1 MSMPRL
7 ATAAASIAGL
17 VFIASCGSSSSVP
30 IGIPPTT
37 APRPAP
43 LPTAIPAAP
52 TVSAAG
58 IPATG
63 PSGCDA
69 DNAGLT
75 LPAGFCAGV
84 WARNVT
90 SVRRMVVAPNGDVFA
105 ISNRGGGGRG
115 RAGAAAPPPRGVF
128 RLRDTNRDGK
138 ADTAIVVAAG
148 TGAGLAIAHGALYA
162 EGGGTVIVR
171 YPFRPG
177 TNELSGTA
185 DTIVSGLPTGGHST
199 RDFVIRG
206 TDLFVNI
213 GSAGNVCPGGRGT
226 PPANP
231 CPELEQRAGIW
242 RFDATRVGQAY
253 GSAQRYASGVR
264 NGTALVLDPRDNQLY
279 VGQHG
284 RDNLIQWN
292 NATPEYNA
300 ENPGEEFFRVI
311 EGGEYGW
318 PYCYYSHE
326 VNKKVLAP
334 EYGGDGK
341 QEARC
346 AQMQQPVYAFPG
358 HWAPN
363 AAMFYTGTQF
373 PGEYREGV
381 FIAFHGSWNRGS
393 QPEDQRGFNV
403 TFLPMRDGRA
413 TGAHRVFAD
422 QFRWLASQGGTRP
435 PRNHRPTGLAQLTD
449 GSLLVSDDAMS
460 TIFRIVYI
468 GR

>member
-1 MSMPRL
+1 MSMRRH
-7 ATAAASIAGL
+7 TAAAASVAAL
-17 VFIASCGSSSSVP
+17 ALALAASCSSSSSIP
-30 IGIPPTT
+30 IGIPPGTP
-37 APRPAP
+37 PRPAP
-43 LPTAIPAAP
+43 IPSATPAAP
-52 TVSAAG
+52 TVPAAG

-69 DNAGLT
+69 DNAGLS

-105 ISNRGGGGRG
+105 ISNRGRGGRG
-115 RAGAAAPPPRGVF
+115 GAGTTPPPRGVF
-128 RLRDTNRDGK
+128 RLRDANRDGK

-148 TGAGLAIAHGALYA
+148 TGAGIAIANNALYA
-162 EGGGTVIVR
+162 EGGGTTILR
-171 YPFRPG
+171 HAFRSG
-177 TNELSGTA
+177 TYELSGTV
-185 DTIVSGLPTGGHST
+185 DTIVSGLPTGGNHTT
-199 RDFVIRG
+199 RDFVVRG
-206 TDLFVNI
+206 QDLYVNI
-213 GSAGNVCPGGRGT
+213 GSSGNVCPGGRGT
-226 PPANP
+226 PPADP
-231 CPELEQRAGIW
+231 CPELDQRAGIW
-242 RFDATRVGQAY
+242 RFSATRTGQVY
-253 GSAQRYASGVR
+253 SPAQRYASGVR

-284 RDNLIQWN
+284 RDNLKQWN
-292 NATPEYNA
+292 NNSDEYNA

-326 VNKKVLAP
+326 VKKKVLAP
-334 EYGGDGK
+334 EYGGDGS

-363 AAMFYTGTQF
+363 AAMFYTGTQL

-381 FIAFHGSWNRGS
+381 FIAFHGSWNRAPLP
-393 QPEDQRGFNV
+393 QAGFNV

-413 TGAHRVFAD
+413 TGPHRIFAANFSD
-422 QFRWLASQGGTRP
+422 RLTTATNTASRG
-435 PRNHRPTGLAQLTD
+435 HRPTGLAQLND